1 MRQEPWLAYSCF
13 FLFKEQIVEIMMN
26 SNLKRKNEIKV
37 RFTDEEYLQLNK
49 MVEDSGLSR
58 EAFVRKRI
66 VGIIPLGKP
75 SEEYLEVIRQ
85 LRKIGNNINQL
96 AVVANKSNSID
107 TMLFKEE
114 VRKLTK
120 EITEIKTIASR
131 PIVLIGGKEF
141 GNNEDLGNKG

>member
-1 MRQEPWLAYSCF
+1 MTIQ
-13 FLFKEQIVEIMMN
+13 
-26 SNLKRKNEIKV
+26 NLKRKNEIKV
-37 RFTDEEYLQLNK
+37 RFTDDEYQQLNK

-66 VGIIPLGKP
+66 IGIIPLGKP
-75 SEEYLEVIRQ
+75 REEYLEVIRQ

-96 AVVANKSNSID
+96 AAVANKSNSID

-131 PIVLIGGKEF
+131 PVMIGDC
-141 GNNEDLGNKG
+141 NNGHN